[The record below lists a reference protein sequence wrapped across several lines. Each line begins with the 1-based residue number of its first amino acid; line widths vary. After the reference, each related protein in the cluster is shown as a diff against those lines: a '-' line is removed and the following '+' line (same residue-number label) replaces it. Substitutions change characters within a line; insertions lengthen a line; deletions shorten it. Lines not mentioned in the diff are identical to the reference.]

1 MIGLDTN
8 ILVRYITQDEPAQ
21 SAAATRLLEKA
32 CSEESPGHINLIVLC
47 ELVWVLED
55 VYHYDKTQIAGT
67 LEHLL
72 RSRELRVQNSERA
85 WAAWRGYRDGKA
97 DFADVLIAAINAA
110 EGCDV
115 TVTFDKKASTAAGFK
130 LLA

>member
-8 ILVRYITQDEPAQ
+8 VLVRYITQDDPAQ
-21 SAAATRLLEKA
+21 CKAAAHLLEKT

-55 VYHYDKTQIAGT
+55 VYAYSKAQIAGT

-72 RSRELRVQNSERA
+72 RSRELRVQSSERA
-85 WAAWRGYRDGKA
+85 WAAWRGYRAGRA
-97 DFADVLIAAINAA
+97 DFADVLIAAINDA
-110 EGCDV
+110 EGCSV
-115 TVTFDKKASTAAGFK
+115 TYTFDKKASAAAGFK
-130 LLA
+130 LLT

>member
-21 SAAATRLLEKA
+21 SKAAARLLEES
-32 CSEESPGHINLIVLC
+32 CSEDSPGHIALIVLC

-55 VYHYDKTQIAGT
+55 VYRYERAQIAGT
-67 LEHLL
+67 LAHLL
-72 RSRELRVQNSERA
+72 RSRELKVQGSELA
-85 WAAWRGYRDGKA
+85 WAAWRRYEKGKA
-97 DFADVLIAAINAA
+97 DFADELIGAINIA
-110 EGCDV
+110 EGCEA
-115 TVTFDKKASTAAGFK
+115 TWTFDKAAGAAAGFK